1 MFGKSQIRHCWGI
14 LLLVLSILVVGCGY
28 RFSVE
33 GPGPTVGGATVS
45 RSQGPPVRIVVQE
58 FANKTFHPNLESI
71 YTSFVQQQL
80 ATTGGVE
87 VLYDQ
92 TMGDLLMKGEIVS
105 VTIPSL
111 TFSATET
118 QESRVTVV
126 VRVTVERRQ
135 TGTIVWG
142 HTARGSGEFF
152 VGGSPDIGGGEASLQ
167 FNQVLQDRALE
178 QAGQRIAE
186 SIAANFSIARDKDVL
201 KADP

>member
-1 MFGKSQIRHCWGI
+1 MI
-14 LLLVLSILVVGCGY
+14 LGLLVGGCGY

-33 GPGPTVGGATVS
+33 GPGPTVGGATTS
-45 RSQGPPVRIVVQE
+45 ARQGPSVRLVVQD

-71 YTSFVQQQL
+71 YTSFVRQEL
-80 ATTGGVE
+80 ATSGGAE

-92 TMGDLLMKGEIVS
+92 ALGDFLMKGEIVS
-105 VTIPSL
+105 VRIPSL
-111 TFSATET
+111 TFSTTAT

-126 VRVTVERRQ
+126 VRVTVEDRQ

-152 VGGSPDIGGGEASLQ
+152 VGGSPDTGGGTASLQ

-186 SIAANFSIARDKDVL
+186 SIAANFDIARSKNIL
-201 KADP
+201 RANPS